1 MEAPEDA
8 HSERAGVYVRAS
20 SILETPKVMQK
31 DDVYNNADSPRGVVQ
46 SSQAHHGIWQR
57 RRHGVRT

>member
-8 HSERAGVYVRAS
+8 HLERAGVYVRAA

-31 DDVYNNADSPRGVVQ
+31 DDVYNNG
-46 SSQAHHGIWQR
+46 
-57 RRHGVRT
+57 